1 MPLTD
6 KEQKTFDTA
15 LDVSTDEPHD
25 RVFLHKL
32 AVALLELTG
41 NETLGLHIDR
51 IAEKL

>member
-6 KEQKTFDTA
+6 EEQKVFDRM

-32 AVALLELTG
+32 SKALVELTG
-41 NETLGLHIDR
+41 NETLGGHIDR